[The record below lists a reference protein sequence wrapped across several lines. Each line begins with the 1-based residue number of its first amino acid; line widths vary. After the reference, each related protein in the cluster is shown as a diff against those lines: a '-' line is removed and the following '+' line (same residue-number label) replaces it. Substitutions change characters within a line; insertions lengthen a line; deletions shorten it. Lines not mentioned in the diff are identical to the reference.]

1 MGAIWACLAAKLTSS
16 GAMLEVEGNS
26 VALECCNCEERSTAS
41 DSPRLKEPPPKENTD
56 VTAIPSDLQST
67 PRTVPPAEL
76 FQGTAAA
83 SEVTVVKINV

>member
-67 PRTVPPAEL
+67 PRTMPPAEV
-76 FQGTAAA
+76 FQGA

>member
-26 VALECCNCEERSTAS
+26 VALECCNCEERSNSNSS
-41 DSPRLKEPPPKENTD
+41 DSPRRKDEPPPKESTD

-67 PRTVPPAEL
+67 PRTMPPAEL
-76 FQGTAAA
+76 FQGAP
-83 SEVTVVKINV
+83 EVTVVKINV